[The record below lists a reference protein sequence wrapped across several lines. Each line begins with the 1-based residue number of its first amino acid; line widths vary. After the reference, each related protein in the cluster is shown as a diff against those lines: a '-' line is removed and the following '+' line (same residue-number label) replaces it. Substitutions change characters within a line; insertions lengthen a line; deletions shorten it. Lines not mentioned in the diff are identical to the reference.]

1 MQFILNTLLSREMI
15 HAKVHTASKLY
26 IFSKNVFEVLWLFG
40 YWKRVAGL
48 VLDRPE
54 KQITVLLV
62 EEFLYFKVDLI
73 LIFDSKTKKQSKKLK
88 VLVRFK
94 TLVEIFKAKKFVSC
108 GFHLLKLICF
118 LNNI

>member
-48 VLDRPE
+48 VLDRPG
-54 KQITVLLV
+54 KQIAVILV
-62 EEFLYFKVDLI
+62 EEFLFQFTVHTYLKFDLNT
-73 LIFDSKTKKQSKKLK
+73 LFDSQGKETIIKRLK
-88 VLVRFK
+88 VLVRFEVF
-94 TLVEIFKAKKFVSC
+94 LFVRQTQ
-108 GFHLLKLICF
+108 F
-118 LNNI
+118 